1 MPVFVWVLLILLVL
15 TVGFYLYSVY
25 PNRKRKSTAYFAS
38 FHYAHRGL
46 HDERIPENSLA
57 AFRAAAEAG
66 YAIELDVQLSRDGV
80 PMVFHDAT
88 LARVCGIDRRLSE
101 LDAAELEKIS
111 LLGRPAHKIPRLSS
125 VLAEVDGRVPLL
137 VEIKGLRD
145 IEAVCA
151 ATASLLDDYR
161 GAYCIESFSPFVVHW
176 FRKNR
181 PLVVRGQLSEHYFA
195 KRGRRKRDLFLMQ
208 ILCTNFLTKPDFI
221 SFNCEYRRYLP
232 FRIATA
238 LFGAASFAWTVDSVE
253 KAESCC
259 GYFDSMIFEK
269 IRPPRRPIDEA

>member
-1 MPVFVWVLLILLVL
+1 MPAFVWVLLVLLVL
-15 TVGFYLYSVY
+15 VLGFYLFSVY

-57 AFRAAAEAG
+57 AFRAACEAG
-66 YAIELDVQLSRDGV
+66 YAIELDVHLSRDGV
-80 PMVFHDAT
+80 PMVFHDDT
-88 LARVCGIDRRLSE
+88 LTRVCGIDRRLAE
-101 LDAAELEKIS
+101 LDAAELERLP
-111 LLGRPAHKIPRLSS
+111 LLGKAAHTIPRLAT
-125 VLAEVDGRVPLL
+125 VLAEVNGRVPLL
-137 VEIKGLRD
+137 VEIKGVRD

-151 ATASLLDDYR
+151 ATATLLDSYR
-161 GAYCIESFSPFVVHW
+161 GDYCIESFSPFVVHW

-195 KRGRRKRDLFLMQ
+195 KRGGRKKDLFLMQ
-208 ILCTNFLTKPDFI
+208 LLCTNFLTKPDFI
-221 SFNCEYRRYLP
+221 SFNCEHRRYFS

-238 LFGAASFAWTVDSVE
+238 LFGAASFAWTVDSEE
-253 KAESCC
+253 KAEACC

-269 IRPPRRPIDEA
+269 IRPPRRTIDEA